1 MIDEHVFLEV
11 KDTGTNTITA
21 KDLYQEAWKCR
32 DFEIE
37 HLWQRSV
44 FLASFMLAI
53 AAGYGALLS
62 KIVFPEKATTDMTVP
77 HLLAVGICYLGFVF
91 SMLWVMM
98 SKGSKYWYECY
109 ENAINYFVYN
119 FGHTI
124 SPEKEENNKVFD
136 ESSIRWCLNSP
147 NQNLE
152 YFYDVPMHGTLPK
165 PREVDKSL
173 FTPKPCR
180 YSVSSVNCVI
190 GVIGMFC
197 WTFLIIVH
205 GALFFRSYKELGL
218 NGFQSIYYSVLQTLF
233 FLPLL
238 WFFLKKYSSR
248 GDGNNEG

>member
-1 MIDEHVFLEV
+1 MSDKHVFLEI

-21 KDLYQEAWKCR
+21 KDLYQEAWRCR
-32 DFEIE
+32 DFEID

-62 KIVFPEKATTDMTVP
+62 KIVFPEKTDSDMTVP
-77 HLLAVGICYLGFVF
+77 HLLAVGICYLGFIF
-91 SMLWVMM
+91 SMLWIMM
-98 SKGSKYWYECY
+98 SKGSKYWYERY
-109 ENAINYFVYN
+109 EKAISYFITN
-119 FGHTI
+119 FN
-124 SPEKEENNKVFD
+124 PETFKD
-136 ESSIRWCLNSP
+136 ESLIFDVKSVNWCLEKQSAE
-147 NQNLE
+147 NQEGYGNI
-152 YFYDVPMHGTLPK
+152 PMHGILPEPWK
-165 PREVDKSL
+165 TDSKLLSPKSSH
-173 FTPKPCR
+173 

-238 WFFLKKYSSR
+238 WFLLKKYSSR